1 MYQISNDSQ
10 NVHPQS
16 SSFLLSPNSKPK
28 GFQSPDIN
36 QKQVYSPFV
45 VKNGSNSNYSTRPFN
60 FLTEKKKIVSNS
72 KLYTPSPNTSKTD
85 KLSDRFIPMNKGINL
100 MEKFNLAN
108 RYDER
113 DENCNN
119 SNVDSNFNYSGVK
132 YNEILKQNVLNEN
145 SPLPIYGGK
154 NNTAKPI
161 KTKIFSFKSE
171 TKPRNN
177 FYQTLLNNQ
186 KNNDTPYL
194 DESIRKINPKPYK
207 ILQAH
212 NLLDDFYLN
221 LVDWSSKND
230 IAVGL
235 GNQVGLWCTNQ
246 TQESILCSYYN
257 TPDKY
262 VSSVIWSPSGDSLA
276 VGTSKGQV
284 ELYDVATHKL
294 LNIFGGHEARVGVVA
309 WNGNLI
315 SSGSKDCAIITR
327 DIRCNNLNGNNDVLK
342 YIGHNQE
349 VCGLKWSFDGTQL
362 ASGGNDN
369 KLMVWNLHST
379 KPLMCNCSHTA
390 AVKAIAWSPHQ
401 HNLLVSGGGTADRT
415 IRFWNTS
422 TFSLVNKIDT
432 GSQVCNLVFS
442 KTVNELV
449 STHGFSL
456 NQIIVWKLPTM
467 QKIATLIGHTYRVLY
482 LGLSPDGQNIVTGAG
497 DESLRFWNLFPPF
510 KKDAVSSLFP
520 SNKDIR

>member
-108 RYDER
+108 RYDEL

-161 KTKIFSFKSE
+161 KRKIFSFKSE

-177 FYQTLLNNQ
+177 FYQTWLNNL

-221 LVDWSSKND
+221 LVDW
-230 IAVGL
+230 
-235 GNQVGLWCTNQ
+235 
-246 TQESILCSYYN
+246 
-257 TPDKY
+257 
-262 VSSVIWSPSGDSLA
+262 
-276 VGTSKGQV
+276 
-284 ELYDVATHKL
+284 
-294 LNIFGGHEARVGVVA
+294 
-309 WNGNLI
+309 
-315 SSGSKDCAIITR
+315 
-327 DIRCNNLNGNNDVLK
+327 
-342 YIGHNQE
+342 
-349 VCGLKWSFDGTQL
+349 
-362 ASGGNDN
+362 
-369 KLMVWNLHST
+369 
-379 KPLMCNCSHTA
+379 
-390 AVKAIAWSPHQ
+390 
-401 HNLLVSGGGTADRT
+401 
-415 IRFWNTS
+415 
-422 TFSLVNKIDT
+422 
-432 GSQVCNLVFS
+432 
-442 KTVNELV
+442 
-449 STHGFSL
+449 
-456 NQIIVWKLPTM
+456 
-467 QKIATLIGHTYRVLY
+467 
-482 LGLSPDGQNIVTGAG
+482 
-497 DESLRFWNLFPPF
+497 
-510 KKDAVSSLFP
+510 
-520 SNKDIR
+520 